1 MFLDHNFKMTNIFE
15 ILSYWLCQP
24 EECNQNLQ
32 KLIEL
37 EGKKYYFRT
46 LKQKK
51 VVFLENYNFKAVFE
65 KSRLVHTLQMK
76 CYVAY
81 VE

>member
-1 MFLDHNFKMTNIFE
+1 MHGMLLDHNFKMTNIFE

-46 LKQKK
+46 LK
-51 VVFLENYNFKAVFE
+51 
-65 KSRLVHTLQMK
+65 
-76 CYVAY
+76 
-81 VE
+81 

>member
-1 MFLDHNFKMTNIFE
+1 MAKMSIFATEWIKKLNRDCMNKSKYQDAWMLLDHNFKTTNIFE
-15 ILSYWLCQP
+15 ILSYWQCQP

-46 LKQKK
+46 LK
-51 VVFLENYNFKAVFE
+51 
-65 KSRLVHTLQMK
+65 
-76 CYVAY
+76 
-81 VE
+81 